1 MRKECR
7 DEDLHGR
14 CDWMTIEEVFNLQP
28 GAGGIICWI
37 YIGLF
42 GMNKACL
49 RWSCRSQSSCLTLK
63 GPFTA
68 EPYLPYVT
76 VLSVP
81 TLPFKINGRL
91 PWTVLSIFSDLPFAA
106 IRCWP
111 RCLNEKRGARFRPF
125 LLKYIMTKIRALLTP
140 VLPCTTRSRYYF
152 FVIFDVYTT

>member
-1 MRKECR
+1 
-7 DEDLHGR
+7 
-14 CDWMTIEEVFNLQP
+14 MTIEEVFNLQP
-28 GAGGIICWI
+28 GAGGLHNLLDLHRAFWDEQ
-37 YIGLF
+37 GLF
-42 GMNKACL
+42 
-49 RWSCRSQSSCLTLK
+49 TLELQVTEQLLNPK
-63 GPFTA
+63 GTVHG

-91 PWTVLSIFSDLPFAA
+91 PWTVPSIFSDLPFAA